1 MLSVILVVGAVLALL
16 ALTSRSKC
24 GEQEPWPLDYYLR
37 PDFTKTESVFG
48 FREVC
53 RDVSNTKSLGFVAA
67 NAPADIVN
75 SYRTQQQ
82 RLARLSLRITS
93 AMLVRRLAHDG
104 DFVDGFPLSCRASMS
119 KLKSA
124 FLLGIC
130 TFGRAG
136 LRVLQGLSVGIPQ
149 RVQILASATI
159 LANIR
164 DLLNDMQHHRQATSN
179 GLRDEG
185 IRCKTSSSFF
195 SDESS
200 QSGVKEDILRAL
212 GLSLPNDLSRLIFLA
227 TLRDNNSGHYYHPEV
242 ARRFSIEL
250 ADRAMLACHRLI
262 YERVVAL
269 PLEDLTDQ
277 LDTYMATVPVAKN
290 RILESWTKLRAYR
303 ATIPMNTDTL
313 SAEVFF
319 MKVGVAVAILQA
331 RLPGRVQ

>member
-1 MLSVILVVGAVLALL
+1 MLSVTLVAGAVLALL
-16 ALTSRSKC
+16 ALTSLSRG
-24 GEQEPWPLDYYLR
+24 GEQELGSLDYYRR
-37 PDFTKTESVFG
+37 PDFTKTGSVLV

-53 RDVSNTKSLGFVAA
+53 RNVLNTKSLRFVAA
-67 NAPADIVN
+67 NAPADIVS

-82 RLARLSLRITS
+82 RLARLSLRVTS
-93 AMLVRRLAHDG
+93 AMLVQRLAHDG
-104 DFVDGFPLSCRASMS
+104 DFVDGFPLSRRSAVS

-130 TFGRAG
+130 TIGRAG
-136 LRVLQGLSVGIPQ
+136 LRIIQGLNVGIPQ
-149 RVQILASATI
+149 QIQILASATI
-159 LANIR
+159 LANIG
-164 DLLNDMQHHRQATSN
+164 DLLIDTEHDRKETSN
-179 GLRDEG
+179 HLSEEG
-185 IRCKTSSSFF
+185 VLSETSSAS
-195 SDESS
+195 SSEESS
-200 QSGVKEDILRAL
+200 QCGVKEDILRAL
-212 GLSLPNDLSRLIFLA
+212 GVSLPNDLSRLIFLA

-250 ADRAMLACHRLI
+250 ADRAMLACHRLV
-262 YERVVAL
+262 YERVLAL

-277 LDTYMATVPVAKN
+277 LDTYIATVPVAKN

-303 ATIPMNTDTL
+303 ATIPMNTDAL

>member
-1 MLSVILVVGAVLALL
+1 MHN
-16 ALTSRSKC
+16 TRSH
-24 GEQEPWPLDYYLR
+24 QEDR
-37 PDFTKTESVFG
+37 HNAH
-48 FREVC
+48 RERCHLPV
-53 RDVSNTKSLGFVAA
+53 A
-67 NAPADIVN
+67 NAPADVV
-75 SYRTQQQ
+75 SLYRTQQQ

-104 DFVDGFPLSCRASMS
+104 DFVDVFPLSRRASMS

-185 IRCKTSSSFF
+185 IRCETSSSFF
-195 SDESS
+195 SDGSS